1 MPAATKL
8 LRRVLL
14 SGDATMLP
22 KLADWVHS
30 KGLGQ
35 DLSKGGLNEFSSVEQ
50 SLQKAHDAVLR
61 KAQEAHQKAQQDLVE
76 RAAAKKREEE
86 ACLKALAESDR
97 KAAAELAARQAEE
110 AAALAQSRRQEQER
124 HAAALREARVAAEL
138 DAFLQLDGSLGTASK
153 DICRMWCVGF
163 RGTRRGPKFLAMSH
177 KLQLKKLASNL
188 AHITRS
194 DVLIISLGHDPTA
207 LQETKRE
214 LCEAAPALEKFI
226 WQSFPTA
233 VVQNHAGGQYAE
245 FIALARGPS
254 VVAFNLPQVLSVG
267 EAYPEP
273 ALRATVCEHCSA
285 KEVSQACPSLKLV
298 EQLRL
303 ALQFYVLVLGSFW
316 ARFGHGLML
325 GWFVFVAGRVF
336 WRMAGIAMGIL
347 PAQRQQDNE
356 PPPIRLW
363 HPASR

>member
-1 MPAATKL
+1 M
-8 LRRVLL
+8 
-14 SGDATMLP
+14 
-22 KLADWVHS
+22 
-30 KGLGQ
+30 
-35 DLSKGGLNEFSSVEQ
+35 
-50 SLQKAHDAVLR
+50 
-61 KAQEAHQKAQQDLVE
+61 
-76 RAAAKKREEE
+76 
-86 ACLKALAESDR
+86 
-97 KAAAELAARQAEE
+97 
-110 AAALAQSRRQEQER
+110 AALAQSRRQEQER
-124 HAAALREARVAAEL
+124 HAAALTEARVAAEL

-214 LCEAAPALEKFI
+214 LCEAAQALEKFI

-336 WRMAGIAMGIL
+336 WRMAGIAMGISR
-347 PAQRQQDNE
+347 PKTTRQ
-356 PPPIRLW
+356 
-363 HPASR
+363 